1 MSLQITEDPVSGRV
15 TYRFPSGE
23 TVTVTREELQAFE
36 EAKLRGASVLPPYEY
51 YRTQSSS
58 YIEYVQS
65 KLAELEARKRITL
78 PEKPTIEDV
87 KSALERAE
95 STEQVLSIIEQA
107 KKAGLPAEMAVGYY
121 GDSVGKAVVVVG
133 DVESGKIVEASFM
146 FRGAGERNIFDRA
159 FAEIDIG
166 EHIRKAHEEGFQNIQ
181 LAIQKTFMAC
191 RPEDALR
198 ISLVGVKPPPPPPP
212 PKHVI
217 QVTNQPGVTAATT
230 ALEVPP
236 FEEFLKQHPEVQKYP
251 EEVQKQLYNIFL
263 LKAAREKGYSYVM
276 TPSGWAQIPDVNLR
290 VDILSSLKQYTNI
303 PQIAY
308 QVWRATEGKEYERV
322 SLLEAGVRGLTTG
335 FTETVT
341 SIPIVSMFTGSLLRL
356 GALPE
361 PPVGS
366 VPQIAKATAV
376 PSAVEVA
383 PTPEEKQKAMDVLQ
397 PPPQL
402 AVYKTMETAGQIAGA
417 IFQQW
422 WPQRAFETW
431 KSIDVQDVLQRYQA
445 GEKLT
450 LLERLKLEAWL
461 HTPEKVWNALAE
473 ATSPKVKYEIPKE
486 VEARWARGVGGE
498 GWSGEAW
505 KTEILSWQEVPK
517 DIAEKLRMVSSKAG
531 WLPVKTAKGIEYV
544 PFAQEGVWY
553 DAARGP
559 SWRWFS
565 MPESE
570 WIQYTP
576 MEPLRSGVEWR
587 VWRGLGD
594 YTMFAQYTLGEGL
607 WKGALPKPPIDLG
620 ASVEGTVKGVVDINK
635 ILEQAELWK
644 LRLSWIEAHPAIEQL
659 KLGGR
664 GMEPLTVVSPM
675 AEVKVPVAPPIE
687 TVKHVGLALG
697 MPVIS
702 VPVRAVKTSFSLPL
716 PVLPSIPIAP
726 KEKEEGRKEEH
737 PLGPFFP
744 VVVKV
749 KIEPEERLEPEFGIG
764 APKPRIDFGERR
776 GIERFQPLTI
786 PLRFEKAE
794 KRLEEWLE
802 PLTLAAP
809 AVAEEQARRQAQA
822 AAPIQMMETP
832 QQPSPPSTPSPPA
845 PSSLEWRVRL
855 PRLPYFSP
863 PPASAVYRTPEWRF
877 AKYWRVDWF
886 AEGLKLDFRLGR
898 ISRLLAARA
907 KAARVA
913 AGRAERAKLPRRK
926 LETKGE
932 AGERKGRRAEA
943 RQVDWFK
950 GGLLGEAGRA
960 KPKKRKRR
968 RKVGAK

>member
-1 MSLQITEDPVSGRV
+1 L
-15 TYRFPSGE
+15 
-23 TVTVTREELQAFE
+23 
-36 EAKLRGASVLPPYEY
+36 K
-51 YRTQSSS
+51 
-58 YIEYVQS
+58 
-65 KLAELEARKRITL
+65 
-78 PEKPTIEDV
+78 
-87 KSALERAE
+87 
-95 STEQVLSIIEQA
+95 
-107 KKAGLPAEMAVGYY
+107 
-121 GDSVGKAVVVVG
+121 
-133 DVESGKIVEASFM
+133 
-146 FRGAGERNIFDRA
+146 
-159 FAEIDIG
+159 
-166 EHIRKAHEEGFQNIQ
+166 
-181 LAIQKTFMAC
+181 
-191 RPEDALR
+191 
-198 ISLVGVKPPPPPPP
+198 ISLTGVKPPPPPPE

-217 QVTNQPGVTAATT
+217 QVTNQPGVTAATAT
-230 ALEVPP
+230 LEVPP

-251 EEVQKQLYNIFL
+251 EEAQKQLYNIFL
-263 LKAAREKGYSYVM
+263 LKTAREKGYSYVM
-276 TPSGWAQIPDVNLR
+276 TPSGWAQIPDLNIR

-322 SLLEAGVRGLTTG
+322 SLFEAGVRGLTTG

-341 SIPIVSMFTGSLLRL
+341 SIPIVSMFTGPLLRL

-366 VPQIAKATAV
+366 VPQVAKATTV
-376 PSAVEVA
+376 PTAIEVA
-383 PTPEEKQKAMDVLQ
+383 STPEKQKAMDVLQ

-422 WPQRAFETW
+422 WPRQAFETW
-431 KSIDVQDVLQRYQA
+431 KSIDVQDVLQRYKT

-450 LLERLKLEAWL
+450 LLERLKLETWL

-486 VEARWARGVGGE
+486 VEAHWARGMGGE

-531 WLPVKTAKGIEYV
+531 WLPVKTPKGVEYV

-559 SWRWFS
+559 SWRWLS
-565 MPESE
+565 TPEAE
-570 WIQYTP
+570 WVQYTP
-576 MEPLRSGVEWR
+576 KLQASGVEWR

-620 ASVEGTVKGVVDINK
+620 ASVEGTVKGVVDVNK

-644 LRLSWIEAHPAIEQL
+644 PRLTWIEAHPAVEAL

-675 AEVKVPVAPPIE
+675 AEVKVPAVPPIE
-687 TVKHVGLALG
+687 TAKPAGLALST
-697 MPVIS
+697 PIVS
-702 VPVRAVKTSFSLPL
+702 VPVRATETSFSLPL
-716 PVLPSIPIAP
+716 PVLPSIPIP
-726 KEKEEGRKEEH
+726 KEKEEGRREEH

-749 KIEPEERLEPEFGIG
+749 PVLEEEKIEPEFRINV
-764 APKPRIDFGERR
+764 PKPRIDFGERR
-776 GIERFQPLTI
+776 EIERFQLFTI
-786 PLRFEKAE
+786 PLRFEHARARE
-794 KRLEEWLE
+794 RLEERLE
-802 PLTLAAP
+802 PLTFAAP
-809 AVAEEQARRQAQA
+809 AVVEEQARRQAQA
-822 AAPIQMMETP
+822 VTPIQMMETP

-845 PSSLEWRVRL
+845 PSSLEWKVRL
-855 PRLPYFSP
+855 PGLPYFSP
-863 PPASAVYRTPEWRF
+863 PPASVVYRTPEWRF

-886 AEGLKLDFRLGR
+886 AEGLKLDFRLGQ
-898 ISRLLAARA
+898 ISRLLAAQA
-907 KAARVA
+907 KKGAA
-913 AGRAERAKLPRRK
+913 PK
-926 LETKGE
+926 LETKEE
-932 AGERKGRRAEA
+932 AGERKRRRAKA

-950 GGLLGEAGRA
+950 GGLLGEAKRA

-968 RKVGAK
+968 KAKVGAK